1 MQVVSTACSVIG
13 KTWTEYQE
21 WRDGRK
27 KAKAAK
33 RAAAKKAY
41 QQAQSRR
48 AHEAFEQDAIADK
61 EREMLRN
68 ATHEQTKRER
78 REGL

>member
-1 MQVVSTACSVIG
+1 MASSAATVIG
-13 KTWTEYQE
+13 KTWTEYRE

-41 QQAQSRR
+41 RQAQSRR
-48 AHEAFEQDAIADK
+48 AHEAFEQDAIADR
-61 EREMLRN
+61 EREILRN